1 MKGNILMLLAAC
13 PVALG
18 VGWWLYNSTP
28 ESTDQSAITP
38 AISQPE
44 ELRPILRENA
54 VSPQP
59 VVAEPTPVILP
70 PEEPLEPLPEV
81 PSSLAE
87 SDNRVKAALAIL
99 SPDLLRWATP
109 KEQLR
114 KWVSLV
120 NNVADGRVPIKNR
133 PIKLKVEPFTAEERS
148 GKLYLSAANYSR
160 AAGLIDALVAV
171 EPDLMMR
178 YYQAWKPLLDEAYNE
193 LGLGDDFDD
202 RLLAAIERV
211 LSVPVLEQADIQL
224 KRPVVFYTFADKE
237 LEQAPELDRFLW
249 RLGPDNTH
257 KLQGYLEDFA
267 LRFQRVNPGEST
279 TIDTPLTTATP

>member
-13 PVALG
+13 PVAIG
-18 VGWWLYNSTP
+18 VGWWLYSSTP
-28 ESTDQSAITP
+28 ESTDQSTITP
-38 AISQPE
+38 ITSSPE
-44 ELRPILRENA
+44 DLRPILRENVA
-54 VSPQP
+54 SPQP
-59 VVAEPTPVILP
+59 MVAEPTPVILT

-133 PIKLKVEPFTAEERS
+133 PISLKVEPFAAEERN
-148 GKLYLSAANYSR
+148 GKLYLSSANYAR

-171 EPDLMMR
+171 EPDMMMR
-178 YYQAWKPLLDEAYNE
+178 YYRAWKPLLDEAYNE
-193 LGLGDDFDD
+193 LGLGDNFDD

-211 LSVPVLEQADIQL
+211 LSVSVLEEDDIQL
-224 KRPVVFYTFADKE
+224 KRPVVFYTFADKA

-267 LRFQRVNPGEST
+267 LRFQRVNPGETT
-279 TIDTPLTTATP
+279 TIDTP